1 MLAQGVPIEV
11 VSKILGHTSIRITAD
26 VYGHILDQQQEGAA
40 EAMASVLWD
49 L

>member
-26 VYGHILDQQQEGAA
+26 VYGHILDSQQEAA
-40 EAMASVLWD
+40 ASAMASAFWD
-49 L
+49 